1 MACAIQCALKGSV
14 EQAMAR
20 PKIAGIFEHT
30 PSLKARL
37 AAARYETNG
46 APGFHVETHR
56 IRRIVIKLAR
66 GHVAYEQN
74 EPQLDEPISVAF
86 VPFTALDPRQ
96 RTHFFPDTASSDPDQ
111 KSKTVRVAG
120 WSEVGSRA
128 LTREVHTFAGGT
140 HSDVVDGWVVVQ
152 SGNYRYRTEWGGRS
166 RVQMVLREYLAAEVV
181 WDSFPNVR

>member
-1 MACAIQCALKGSV
+1 MCDPVCPEGVSRAGHGSAKDRGHLRAHAFTEGPARGGQVRDERCAGFS
-14 EQAMAR
+14 R
-20 PKIAGIFEHT
+20 GD
-30 PSLKARL
+30 PSHS
-37 AAARYETNG
+37 EDC
-46 APGFHVETHR
+46 H
-56 IRRIVIKLAR
+56 KLAR